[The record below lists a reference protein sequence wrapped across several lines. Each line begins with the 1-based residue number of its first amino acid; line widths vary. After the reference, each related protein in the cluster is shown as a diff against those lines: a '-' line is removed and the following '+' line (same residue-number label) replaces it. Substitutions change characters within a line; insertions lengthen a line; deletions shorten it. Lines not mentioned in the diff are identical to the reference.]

1 MAIRRIDIDDSLREQ
16 GVQEDAISRAK
27 SVSSRKEIPLRQ
39 AVLEVEGVGT
49 EQVARAWS
57 RLSGLP
63 VVDKIDVEAVDV
75 EMIRL
80 LPHQIARENGVLPL
94 FIDDQGELVVGM
106 GDLQPMAILDDLR
119 ILYGHPIRPVL
130 VPANVL
136 SESIQQAYDKAAASA
151 ENIIQKADEEA
162 DSGAEQDLE
171 LDAELGYDDPNQ
183 ATIIRF
189 VNAVLSQAIKER
201 ASDIHIEPYEKDLVV
216 RYRIDGVLKE
226 SLRPPARFKSTIA
239 ARIKIMA
246 GMNIAEK
253 RLAQD
258 GRIRR
263 KLGGREIDLRVS
275 TVPVRHGERVVMR
288 ILEKGKVFSLDR
300 IGMAGETLDRFRE
313 LIQRPHGILLVTG
326 PTGSGKSTTLYSAI
340 TEINSPDKNILTI
353 EDPVEYE
360 AQGVGQVQVNPKIDL
375 TFASA
380 LRAFLRQDPDVILVG
395 EIRDSETAANAIQA
409 SLTGHLVFS
418 TLHTNDAAT
427 AFARLCDMQVEPFLV
442 ADTMLGVIAQ
452 RLVRTLCPTCRQQYV
467 PTEIELLEAGC
478 SRTRSRRSATPP
490 STRQWAAR
498 SATAS
503 ATRAGPAS
511 TSCSR
516 TARPSSGWS
525 WRTRRRARSRRAP
538 WRRACSRCS
547 TTACARSS
555 RARRRSKRSSAS
567 PPRRSCE
574 RCRSSSTRAST
585 RAVRPSPASSTP
597 TAPSSP
603 ACACASRGCSRP
615 RSGSSRRA
623 GPGGASRSSTPR
635 STSRS
640 TSSSSPGG
648 TSPR

>member
-1 MAIRRIDIDDSLREQ
+1 MAIRRIDIDTSLREQ
-16 GVQEDAISRAK
+16 GVKEDALHRAK

-39 AVLEVEGVGT
+39 AVLEVEGVGS
-49 EQVARAWS
+49 EQVALAWS

-63 VVDKIDVEAVDV
+63 VVDTIDVAVIDV
-75 EMIRL
+75 DMIRL

-94 FIDDQGELVVGM
+94 YVDDTDQLVVGM
-106 GDLQPMAILDDLR
+106 ADLQPLAILDDLR
-119 ILYGHPIRPVL
+119 ILYGYPIRPVI

-136 SESIQQAYDKAAASA
+136 SDTIQHAYDKAAASA

-162 DSGAEQDLE
+162 DAGAEQDLE

-201 ASDIHIEPYEKDLVV
+201 ASDIHIEPYERDLVV

-226 SLRPPARFKSTIA
+226 ALRPPGRFKSTIV

-313 LIQRPHGILLVTG
+313 LITRPHGILLVTG

-360 AQGVGQVQVNPKIDL
+360 AAGVGQVQVNPKIDL

-395 EIRDSETAANAIQA
+395 EIRDSETAGNAIQA

-427 AFARLCDMQVEPFLV
+427 AFARLCDMNVEPFLV

-452 RLVRTLCPTCRQQYV
+452 RLVRTLCTTCKKQYS
-467 PTEIELLEAGC
+467 PTEIELIEVGCTKDQIGQVGNATVYKAVGCKECNGLGYSGRTGIYELLENSEAVQRLVVANAPSGQIKKVAVEAGMFTLFDDGV
-478 SRTRSRRSATPP
+478 RKVFQGQTTFDEIKRV
-490 STRQWAAR
+490 
-498 SATAS
+498 
-503 ATRAGPAS
+503 
-511 TSCSR
+511 
-516 TARPSSGWS
+516 
-525 WRTRRRARSRRAP
+525 
-538 WRRACSRCS
+538 
-547 TTACARSS
+547 TTAT
-555 RARRRSKRSSAS
+555 
-567 PPRRSCE
+567 E
-574 RCRSSSTRAST
+574 F
-585 RAVRPSPASSTP
+585 
-597 TAPSSP
+597 
-603 ACACASRGCSRP
+603 
-615 RSGSSRRA
+615 
-623 GPGGASRSSTPR
+623 
-635 STSRS
+635 
-640 TSSSSPGG
+640 
-648 TSPR
+648 